1 MEIESETDSRNE
13 TTLEVGMPSYLE
25 ETELI
30 RRLVRADNEGLDV
43 ADINIATRNGDACE
57 ANKR

>member
-1 MEIESETDSRNE
+1 MDSRNE